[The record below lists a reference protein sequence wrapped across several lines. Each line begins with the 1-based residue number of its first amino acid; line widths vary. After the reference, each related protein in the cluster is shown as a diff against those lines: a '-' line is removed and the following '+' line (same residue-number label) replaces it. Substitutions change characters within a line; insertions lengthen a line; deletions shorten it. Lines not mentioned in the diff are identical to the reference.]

1 MVSGDPRERLLLKSR
16 EDVWL
21 RDADREAEAG
31 LGPSRQPG
39 SGSLGLC
46 FDESA
51 GGERC
56 L

>member
-31 LGPSRQPG
+31 LEPG